1 MEMLADESGSEGG
14 GHSPQHHSV
23 IDNEQLRGEKVSGI
37 DRERSCP
44 MYVRLFCRMNGH
56 HRPEEFG
63 REKVPIEDEV
73 TVYTWKDANL
83 SELASLIKEVNVECR
98 RRDAN
103 FSFQLVYQ
111 DMKGRF
117 HSKPIGIVSNSR
129 SGRNDN
135 ITLEALRFVQGDFID
150 VAITFGTGTMQAH
163 RRSSVPERGH
173 YEHREHNREPR
184 NQRQSRDR
192 RGQRDYNSQ
201 RDYNRRP
208 YDRDRH

>member
-1 MEMLADESGSEGG
+1 MEMLANESSNSEG
-14 GHSPQHHSV
+14 GHSPQHHSPQHHSPQQHSV
-23 IDNEQLRGEKVSGI
+23 MEIEQIKEEKLLSGI
-37 DRERSCP
+37 DREKSCP

-111 DMKGRF
+111 DMKGNF
-117 HSKPIGIVSNSR
+117 HSKPIGIISNSQ
-129 SGRNDN
+129 SSRNDN

-150 VAITFGTGTMQAH
+150 VAITFGTSTIQAQ
-163 RRSSVPERGH
+163 RKPNIPERGH
-173 YEHREHNREPR
+173 REHRKP
-184 NQRQSRDR
+184 RDR
-192 RGQRDYNSQ
+192 RRDYNSQ
-201 RDYNRRP
+201 REYNRRP